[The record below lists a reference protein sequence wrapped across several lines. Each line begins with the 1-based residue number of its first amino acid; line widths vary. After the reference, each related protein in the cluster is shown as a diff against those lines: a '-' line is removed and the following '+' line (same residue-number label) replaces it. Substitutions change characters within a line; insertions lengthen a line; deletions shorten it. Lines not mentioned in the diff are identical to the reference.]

1 MANAREAA
9 VKTLYK
15 IEYEDAYSNLALKEQ
30 LAASDLDTRDKA
42 FVSALV
48 YGAVQ
53 RKKELEYIISSFSKI
68 KLKKISKYIL
78 IILKLGIY
86 QLLYMDKI
94 PASAAV
100 NESVRLARRYGHAS
114 SAGFVNGI
122 LRNVDR
128 NRGNLPKPADRLEAI
143 AVKYSFPEWLVS
155 RWIELFG
162 EDFACELMSAMNE
175 PPRVCL
181 RVNTLKASPEEVKKL
196 IPNAESGKYL
206 PCALYCPGF
215 DIAKSRE
222 YTDGLVTVQDEAAM
236 LAAYVL
242 CPKPGETVIDMC
254 AAPGG
259 KTTHLAQIMENKGR
273 IISFDIHEHK
283 IALIRENA
291 KRLGADIISAECR
304 DAAEYDKEYKES
316 ADKILVDAP
325 CSGLGII
332 RRKPD
337 IKWRKS
343 AENELFEI
351 QYKILENAARYL
363 KKGGELVYS
372 TCTLEKNEN
381 EGVLERFLKEHSD
394 FEISDINEYLPENIK
409 KGRNGCITLYP
420 NVDGTDGFFIAR
432 LKKGVRV

>member
-155 RWIELFG
+155 RWIEIFG

-196 IPNAESGKYL
+196 IPNAESG
-206 PCALYCPGF
+206 
-215 DIAKSRE
+215 
-222 YTDGLVTVQDEAAM
+222 
-236 LAAYVL
+236 
-242 CPKPGETVIDMC
+242 
-254 AAPGG
+254 
-259 KTTHLAQIMENKGR
+259 
-273 IISFDIHEHK
+273 
-283 IALIRENA
+283 
-291 KRLGADIISAECR
+291 
-304 DAAEYDKEYKES
+304 
-316 ADKILVDAP
+316 
-325 CSGLGII
+325 
-332 RRKPD
+332 
-337 IKWRKS
+337 
-343 AENELFEI
+343 
-351 QYKILENAARYL
+351 
-363 KKGGELVYS
+363 
-372 TCTLEKNEN
+372 
-381 EGVLERFLKEHSD
+381 
-394 FEISDINEYLPENIK
+394 NIF
-409 KGRNGCITLYP
+409 RMRC
-420 NVDGTDGFFIAR
+420 IAR
-432 LKKGVRV
+432 DLTSRKAANIPMGL